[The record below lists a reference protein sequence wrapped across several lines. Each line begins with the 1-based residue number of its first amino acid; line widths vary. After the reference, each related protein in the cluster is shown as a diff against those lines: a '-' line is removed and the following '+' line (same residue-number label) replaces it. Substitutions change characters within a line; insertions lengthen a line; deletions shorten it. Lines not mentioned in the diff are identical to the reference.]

1 MQVKAK
7 PLSAEIPTE
16 IPLPK
21 SPLAR
26 VIAQVRFPPIL
37 SIAKPDRV
45 ADFQEVLRSSYPH
58 LNKEEVQS
66 IKRGADQVTH
76 IDEEIIWRM
85 ADQEETATW
94 RVSLGVDFVAI
105 ETSDYTSRTDFL
117 SRLRAV
123 VSNVEECFHP
133 ADTKRIGVRY
143 IDQLKGDAVDRIGEL
158 IQPSVLGI
166 LQSDGASTK
175 MLRDSTVH
183 LMTQAQLQAK
193 EGLIQGRWGSV
204 QPNTTYDLNALPPV
218 NEPTW
223 VLDIDMFTLDT
234 QPFESEGLN
243 ARAEVFAKR
252 LYGVFR
258 QMVTDEFLRF
268 YGGKP

>member
-1 MQVKAK
+1 MQAKAK

-21 SPLAR
+21 APLAR

-37 SIAKPDRV
+37 SIAKPDRI
-45 ADFQEVLRSSYPH
+45 ADFQEALRTSYPH
-58 LNKEEVQS
+58 LNKEEVQA
-66 IKRGADQVTH
+66 IKLGADQVTH
-76 IDEEIIWRM
+76 IDKEVIWRM
-85 ADQEETATW
+85 ADQEELASW
-94 RVSLGVDFVAI
+94 RVSLGVDFVAL
-105 ETSDYTSRTDFL
+105 EASDYTSRTDFL
-117 SRLRAV
+117 SRLRTV

-143 IDQLKGDAVDRIGEL
+143 IDQLKGDAVNRIGEL
-158 IQPSVLGI
+158 IQPGVLGI
-166 LQSDGASTK
+166 LQSDRTSTT
-175 MLRDSTVH
+175 MLRESTVQ
-183 LMTQAQLQAK
+183 LMTHARLQAK

-204 QPNTTYDLNALPPV
+204 QANTTYDPGALPPV

-223 VLDIDMFTLDT
+223 VLDLDMFTPDA
-234 QPFESEGLN
+234 QPFESGGLN